1 MALYLV
7 TGGCGFIGS
16 HLVEELLARGHQVR
30 IIDNL
35 STGKVS
41 NLPHNPAKKNCEVI
55 IGDVTSKEMVDR
67 CFEDVD
73 FCFHLAA
80 IASVQLSNEDWA
92 GSHRSNLTASINVFN
107 AARKNRVPV
116 VYASSAA
123 VYGDNAETPLKESA
137 TLRPLTAY
145 GADKLGSELHARV
158 ASLVHS
164 VPTTGLRFF
173 NVYGPRQDASSPYSG
188 VISIFTSKITTQ
200 QPLTIYGDGN
210 QVRDF
215 IYVGDVLRYL
225 LAAMH
230 NISPTP
236 TVYNVCTGRS
246 TTINQLARTIMSVSG
261 QRVSIDYMTS
271 RKGDIRVSVGAPHLA
286 ERRFNLSAQA
296 SLATGLKSLIEYESR
311 VEESVIDIAGA
322 ITRTTATQLHHR
334 LPMS

>member
-16 HLVEELLARGHQVR
+16 HLVEELLARGHRVR
-30 IIDNL
+30 IVDNL
-35 STGKVS
+35 STGKMG
-41 NLPHNPAKKNCEVI
+41 NLPNNRNAERCEVVV
-55 IGDVTSKEMVDR
+55 GDVTREEVVDR
-67 CFEDVD
+67 CFRGVD

-92 GSHRSNLTASINVFN
+92 GTHRANLTASINVFN
-107 AARKNRVPV
+107 AARNKRVPV

-123 VYGDNAETPLKESA
+123 VYGDNADTPLRESA

-188 VISIFTSKITTQ
+188 VISIFTRKISDQ
-200 QPLTIYGDGN
+200 QPLVIYGDGD

-215 IYVGDVLRYL
+215 IYVGDVVQYL
-225 LAAMH
+225 LAAMQ
-230 NISPTP
+230 NTSVTP
-236 TVYNVCTGRS
+236 AVYNVCTGRS
-246 TTINQLARTIMSVSG
+246 TTINQLARTIMSVSR
-261 QRVSIDYMTS
+261 QRVHIEYRTS
-271 RKGDIRVSVGAPHLA
+271 RKGDIRVSVGAPQLA
-286 ERRFNLSAQA
+286 ERRFKLRAQESLANGLKKLIDCDLQTEIVVGDTTGIPASQA
-296 SLATGLKSLIEYESR
+296 SCA
-311 VEESVIDIAGA
+311 
-322 ITRTTATQLHHR
+322 
-334 LPMS
+334 LPQ

>member
-1 MALYLV
+1 MALYLI

-16 HLVEELLARGHQVR
+16 HLAEELLAGGHRIR

-35 STGKVS
+35 SSGKMS
-41 NLPHNPAKKNCEVI
+41 NLPSNLSAERCEVVV
-55 IGDVTSKEMVDR
+55 GDVSQKDVVNQ
-67 CFEDVD
+67 CFTDVD

-92 GSHRSNLTASINVFN
+92 GTHQANLTASINVFN
-107 AARKNRVPV
+107 AARINQVPV

-137 TLRPLTAY
+137 ILRPLTAY

-188 VISIFTSKITTQ
+188 VISIFTSKVSRQ
-200 QPLTIYGDGN
+200 QTLTIYGDGE

-215 IYVGDVLRYL
+215 IYVKDVVHYL
-225 LAAMH
+225 LSAMAR
-230 NISPTP
+230 ISLTP
-236 TVYNVCTGRS
+236 SAFNVCTGRN
-246 TTINQLARTIMSVSG
+246 TTINQLAKTIMSVSG
-261 QRVSIDYMTS
+261 RRVDIKYLAA
-271 RKGDIRVSVGAPHLA
+271 RKGDIRVSVGSPYLA
-286 ERRFNLSAQA
+286 ERQLDFRAQE
-296 SLATGLKSLIEYESR
+296 SLASGLRKLMDFENRTQPQAEDSINRAPTIS
-311 VEESVIDIAGA
+311 
-322 ITRTTATQLHHR
+322 TRLLAL
-334 LPMS
+334 S